1 MTSGWVAEL
10 ALGGVVLLGS
20 TVQRMAGMGLA
31 LVAVPVLALL
41 IGPGEGVA
49 LANCASGV
57 ISLLGLAGN
66 WREVRPRA
74 MVPLV
79 LAAGC
84 TVPAGVWVAE
94 RLPGPVLLVGIG
106 LVVTLAVVV
115 VLAGARAAALRGTGG
130 AVVAGAAS
138 GFMNSSAGV
147 GGPALSLYAVN
158 AGWTVREFLPNALF
172 YGFVVNVFSVTAKGL
187 PHLSRTGWSS
197 AAVGIAAGAVI
208 GAALAGRVPEHW
220 ARRVVLGIALAG
232 GLSTLTKGA
241 VGL

>member
-1 MTSGWVAEL
+1 MTSAWVAEL

-41 IGPGEGVA
+41 IGPAEGVA

-84 TVPAGVWVAE
+84 TVPSGVWVAD
-94 RLPGPVLLVGIG
+94 RLPGPALLVGIG
-106 LVVTLAVVV
+106 LLVTLAVLV

-130 AVVAGAAS
+130 AVAAGAAS
-138 GFMNSSAGV
+138 GFMNSAAGV

-158 AGWTVREFLPNALF
+158 AGWTAREFLPNALF

-187 PHLSRTGWSS
+187 PHLSGDGWTL
-197 AAVGIAAGAVI
+197 AAAGIAGGAVI
-208 GAALAGRVPEHW
+208 GGTLAGRVPERW

-232 GLSTLTKGA
+232 GLSTLVKG
-241 VGL
+241 VVSL